1 MTREVAQRW
10 VLLRRA
16 ELAVRLLLTGGLLV
30 LVAGLG
36 SQGWGQLASTSVLA
50 QVQGAVTQPA
60 LAVALALIV
69 VAPVLLVVAPLTGCT
84 AVATFAAVALLVDDQ
99 PVVRAGASA
108 MAAVAVLGAVVLVVV
123 RGAQRRLVLAAVDG
137 RSQMLPRVDRR
148 PFADAGLGRQALAV
162 LLVIAAVGGAA
173 RGLAEG
179 GDGIVPQDLAWV
191 PASVAACLLGAALLA
206 RSVEAARTAT
216 RALLTVPAPA
226 LPVLCALDDGHA
238 LLAVGDTV
246 LARVPVVEVPVGE
259 PSAGAGAGGAGRP
272 RRVGPSPRSSEP
284 SDGTQAVADAV
295 ARRREQELTAQL
307 AQAWQT
313 DTPPPGPWRE
323 AVAVGD
329 LRIGGYVAV
338 LLDASV
344 LLPRG
349 AVRAWAQRT
358 DEVPPP
364 DASERP
370 LPGVPVKMTAP
381 AGPSEPLPD
390 PGEVVLPPSRRRRLE
405 GAGLLALAVAAIGL
419 AAVPGQD
426 GLIDEVIVFAGAW
439 ALLEGWLRVAGIV
452 VARRDAVVVP
462 TAWQTVTVP
471 WEQLHGVRRDGDR
484 LALAWE
490 AEQAMVGPFA
500 GDEGTE
506 AAARSAGVLLAT
518 LHQRAGAGVSPGADP
533 AVPPVQQRVA
543 PAVRALAVYAPLAV
557 AALVIG

>member
-1 MTREVAQRW
+1 MTREAAQRW

-36 SQGWGQLASTSVLA
+36 SQGRGQLVSTSVLA
-50 QVQGAVTQPA
+50 QVQGAVTRPA

-69 VAPVLLVVAPLTGCT
+69 LAPVLLVVAPLTGCT

-179 GDGIVPQDLAWV
+179 GEGTVPQDLAWV

-259 PSAGAGAGGAGRP
+259 PSAGVGAGRP
-272 RRVGPSPRSSEP
+272 RRVGTPPRRP
-284 SDGTQAVADAV
+284 SDPSDHAQAVADAV
-295 ARRREQELTAQL
+295 ARRREQELAAQL
-307 AQAWQT
+307 AQAWRT

-338 LLDASV
+338 LLDATV

-349 AVRAWAQRT
+349 AVRAWAQRS
-358 DEVPPP
+358 DEVSPPG
-364 DASERP
+364 ASERA
-370 LPGVPVKMTAP
+370 LPGVPVHSTAP

-518 LHQRAGAGVSPGADP
+518 LHQRAGAGVPPGADP